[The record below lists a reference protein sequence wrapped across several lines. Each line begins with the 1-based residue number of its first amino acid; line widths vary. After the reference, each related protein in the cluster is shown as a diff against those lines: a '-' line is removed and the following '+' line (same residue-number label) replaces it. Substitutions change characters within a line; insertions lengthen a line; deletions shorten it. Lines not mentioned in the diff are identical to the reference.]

1 MYNGIGLQTARGSG
15 TNGYVQTNKFFVRPK
30 TGKLETKAF
39 EGDQGTGGIKRANK
53 DILEH
58 DRKRQIHLKLVVL
71 EDKLIDQG
79 YTDDEISQK
88 LDEARKSFEEES
100 QKTNILGTQETT
112 SKVSDTQTHQI
123 AARKERQMETLR
135 AALGIDK
142 VDQTSLLQEER
153 KLETVLESDSE
164 LSEGEI
170 PKEDLIGKYERGEH
184 EKDVPKKAEKKLE
197 KDNSSRR
204 DDDEKSRHRG
214 KEDNR
219 KIGYKDGSSDT
230 DDNSKHGNCLRK
242 KHRKSRQDSDSENSG
257 TVYCKRKE
265 KMSNVKK
272 SSQHDSD
279 DSSSESDDV
288 GKRNSR
294 TKIEVKKSAK
304 THQSRDLDKD
314 SKRHKNQVANHSRR
328 HDSEDESDSDKG
340 RKHGSET
347 LRKSH
352 RSRRHDSGEGSSDS
366 DSGRKH
372 AKDQVKKQKTTKRED
387 TPTDVSESS
396 DSGSRSTDSSSRRSS
411 DSDSGSSSDDDRAGK
426 SGTKRFTDASKGSSS
441 RRALTDRYEPRR
453 DIWEERY
460 VNREIR
466 GKEKLEAGGNKEEL
480 SESYSRDAHYRR
492 ESEHEIHREGRARFG
507 SDDQTSK
514 KEDSRKR
521 EDPSTFGRPR
531 DELPHKRRDAEQRDS
546 THRGFGDEKRNIK
559 LGRGDEERGDRRR
572 GRDEEEEYASRKHA
586 RTEEKEHATKHE
598 SGVERGRKM
607 YERKEEELGGR
618 NRGRDEDVRGSK
630 RSGEEEEQR
639 SRMRGKDEVERESMS
654 MKRGR
659 GEEVYGSAVND
670 VCESGRR
677 GRDEEEERRSSREG
691 RGRDMDAKRG
701 RYDVYSR
708 SRGRNGP
715 KNNSDD
721 DQPRRPGHE

>member
-30 TGKLETKAF
+30 TGKVETKAF
-39 EGDQGTGGIKRANK
+39 EGDQGTGGVKRANK

-71 EDKLIDQG
+71 EDKLIEQG

-100 QKTNILGTQETT
+100 QKTNILGTEKTT
-112 SKVSDTQTHQI
+112 AKVSDTQTHQI

-135 AALGIDK
+135 AALGIVK

-153 KLETVLESDSE
+153 KLVTSLESDAA

-170 PKEDLIGKYERGEH
+170 PKEDLVEKHEPSKH
-184 EKDVPKKAEKKLE
+184 EKDVPKKADKKPG
-197 KDNSSRR
+197 KDTSSRR
-204 DDDEKSRHRG
+204 YDNEKSRHRG

-219 KIGYKDGSSDT
+219 NRGYKDGSSDT
-230 DDNSKHGNCLRK
+230 DDNSKHGKGPRK
-242 KHRKSRQDSDSENSG
+242 KHRKSRQDSDSE
-257 TVYCKRKE
+257 TVYDKRKE

-272 SSQHDSD
+272 SSRHDSD

-288 GKRNSR
+288 GKRTSK
-294 TKIEVKKSAK
+294 TKTEEKKFAK
-304 THQSRDLDKD
+304 THQSRDLDED
-314 SKRHKNQVANHSRR
+314 AMRHKNQVAKHSRR

-347 LRKSH
+347 LRKSQ
-352 RSRRHDSGEGSSDS
+352 RSRRHDSDEENSDS
-366 DSGRKH
+366 DRGRKN
-372 AKDQVKKQKTTKRED
+372 AKDQVKNHKTTKRED
-387 TPTDVSESS
+387 TPTDISESS
-396 DSGSRSTDSSSRRSS
+396 DSGSRSTDASSRRNS

-426 SGTKRFTDASKGSSS
+426 SAMNRFTDANKVSSS
-441 RRALTDRYEPRR
+441 RRAQIDRYEPRR
-453 DIWEERY
+453 DIREERY

-466 GKEKLEAGGNKEEL
+466 GKEKLESGGNKEL

-492 ESEHEIHREGRARFG
+492 ESEREIHREGRAGFG
-507 SDDQTSK
+507 SETSK
-514 KEDSRKR
+514 KEDGRKG
-521 EDPSTFGRPR
+521 EDPSTFGRSR
-531 DELPHKRRDAEQRDS
+531 DELPHKHWDAEQKDS
-546 THRGFGDEKRNIK
+546 THRGFGDEQGNIK
-559 LGRGDEERGDRRR
+559 LGRGEKERGDRRR

-586 RTEEKEHATKHE
+586 RMEEKEHDTKHE
-598 SGVERGRKM
+598 RGVERGRKM

-618 NRGRDEDVRGSK
+618 NCGRDEEVRGS
-630 RSGEEEEQR
+630 RSREEEDQR
-639 SRMRGKDEVERESMS
+639 SARRGRDEVERESMS
-654 MKRGR
+654 TKRGR
-659 GEEVYGSAVND
+659 NLDVYGSGVNE
-670 VCESGRR
+670 VRGSGRR
-677 GRDEEEERRSSREG
+677 GRDEEEERKSSREG
-691 RGRDMDAKRG
+691 RGREMDAKRG
-701 RYDVYSR
+701 QYDDYSR

-721 DQPRRPGHE
+721 DQPRRQDHE